1 MRSIVII
8 GERYAENL
16 GDGVI
21 CQCVEQLAR
30 RFAKPDD
37 QIRSIDLS
45 CRLDYQE
52 EYTLPPAKLTD
63 RISDR
68 FFAAA
73 PVRALLKKRMGE
85 AQFVYWSWE
94 RRNRRTALQL
104 SKTHPAD
111 LVIFAGGELFKDY
124 FLFNMRF
131 FVRAYSKQG
140 SKIWFNACGVDE
152 HNTDYVTMAYRKLLR
167 NPQICRITTR
177 NDPETCSRLIPKAQ
191 YRFMPDPAVCA
202 ADFFAAG
209 EKKSERCVGL
219 GIMAIDELEEKR
231 AQLLSFWDKLIKSL
245 EQKNISYRLFC
256 NGAPEDEAFLREVA
270 SFSAIADD
278 RILPAPQTPQELVSQ
293 ITSFDAVCAFRMH
306 SVILAYAFEIPFVGF
321 AWDRKISDF
330 AKYAEAENQIV
341 DWEQITAEQIMEK
354 LFSFRVPS
362 SRLAELKEM
371 LYTEFEKRIQ
381 SQ

>member
-8 GERYAENL
+8 GERYAKNL

-37 QIRSIDLS
+37 QIRCLDLS
-45 CRLDYQE
+45 CRANYHELYD
-52 EYTLPPAKLTD
+52 LAPVHLVD
-63 RISDR
+63 RISGHL
-68 FFAAA
+68 FAAA

-85 AQFVYWSWE
+85 AQLVYWTWHW
-94 RRNRRTALQL
+94 RNRRTVLQL

-111 LVIFAGGELFKDY
+111 LVVFAGGELFKDY

-140 SKIWFNACGVDE
+140 SKIWFNACGVDK
-152 HNTDYVTMAYRKLLR
+152 HNTEYVTNAYRKLLR

-191 YRFMPDPAVCA
+191 YRFMPDSAVCA

-209 EKKSERCVGL
+209 EKKGERCIGL
-219 GIMAIDELEEKR
+219 GIMAIVDLEEKR
-231 AQLLSFWDKLIKSL
+231 AQLLSFWDKLIKTL
-245 EQKNISYRLFC
+245 EHNNISYRLFC
-256 NGAPEDEAFLREVA
+256 NGAPEDETFLREVA
-270 SFSAIADD
+270 SFSAVADD
-278 RILPAPQTPQELVSQ
+278 RTLPAPQTPQELVSQ

-362 SRLAELKEM
+362 SRLAELKEKI
-371 LYTEFEKRIQ
+371 YIEFSEALK
-381 SQ
+381 